1 MLRLLSSITSISF
14 YLYSGGCLNNSE
26 RPLVI
31 FLVIGSHGIVNII
44 FRKGIIHRLSLT
56 VKSRNQR
63 EGICKDFI
71 TGYTTF
77 DGIDNQCE
85 NAPVPVMHFHLLT
98 IFKDIQPP
106 IIQTTVELPFL
117 ANSLASDN
125 SGGVPLRPSFLRL
138 FQRHT
143 GRIMRCL
150 VSYLSKFLISQTVQI
165 GRASCRERV

>member
-125 SGGVPLRPSFLRL
+125 SGGVPLRPRVMS
-138 FQRHT
+138 
-143 GRIMRCL
+143 
-150 VSYLSKFLISQTVQI
+150 LSLLSMNGIIFSAMNYIRNI
-165 GRASCRERV
+165 RGIFWNI